1 MEDLQPKLN
10 SPKKKKKSKKLIPV
24 TDIIDVRTKPHRGLS
39 DNDVTYDE
47 SNLIEPKNDKKKY
60 QSQRP
65 KYQNNRQYNGNQN
78 KRFIKIDEFP
88 PLETEEK

>member
-47 SNLIEPKNDKKKY
+47 SNLIEPKNDKKNINLKD
-60 QSQRP
+60 
-65 KYQNNRQYNGNQN
+65 QN
-78 KRFIKIDEFP
+78 IKTIANIMEIRTNDS
-88 PLETEEK
+88 